1 MRKEGFIKGDKVIIT
16 KEWKPGNTIIRLD
29 RTGKEAIFV
38 EYTDNQPKGYQ
49 YEVKIEGYTCLVWDI
64 DKIKTIEEEQIK
76 EVKINIVDK
85 QPSINLEKF
94 NKDAQI
100 ILDTVVKPQ
109 IEKYKE
115 IEPQTQLDELN
126 DYLRMLADMDKIGI
140 RRKIILLEGYL
151 HKIKK

>member
-16 KEWKPGNTIIRLD
+16 KEWKPGNTINILD

-38 EYTDNQPKGYQ
+38 EYIIDHPRGYQ
-49 YEVKIEGYTCLVWDI
+49 YEVEFEGDYFIVWDI
-64 DKIKTIEEEQIK
+64 DKL
-76 EVKINIVDK
+76 KINIVDN

-94 NKDAQI
+94 NKDGQI
-100 ILDTVVKPQ
+100 IFDTVVKPQ

-140 RRKIILLEGYL
+140 KRKIVLLEGYL